1 LSKLVINLMRIGEL
15 SAMPVLLP
23 QVLQSTVEQY
33 KHRHELENVE
43 PDEMIVSAGDY
54 LLHVLEPVQQQLDRR
69 KYMAAAA
76 AGLGLTIGAVLLA
89 RHAWGGSSSS
99 SSVSSSKVKQ

>member
-1 LSKLVINLMRIGEL
+1 
-15 SAMPVLLP
+15 
-23 QVLQSTVEQY
+23 VLQSTVDQY

-69 KYMAAAA
+69 KYVAAAV
-76 AGLGLTIGAVLLA
+76 AGVGLTVGAVLLV
-89 RHAWGGSSSS
+89 RHAWGSSGGSSSSSS
-99 SSVSSSKVKQ
+99 SSVSSSKVRP

>member
-1 LSKLVINLMRIGEL
+1 
-15 SAMPVLLP
+15 MPACLP
-23 QVLQSTVEQY
+23 QVLQSTVDQY
-33 KHRHELENVE
+33 KQRHELENVE

-76 AGLGLTIGAVLLA
+76 AGLGLTIGVVLLA
-89 RHAWGGSSSS
+89 RHAWGSSRGSRSSSGSSSTS
-99 SSVSSSKVKQ
+99 SSTSSSSGSVGAGMV